1 MDEGMIRPAIEPLA
15 QFGVAG
21 LMGALWVWERLHTRK
36 REQQLSEAHERIG
49 QQRQSLRAMV
59 KLIRQNT
66 HAIERFGAAQDRVGR
81 LLEKI
86 YEEHRGIVGWM
97 GAEGPRGGR
106 ALGET
111 VGDCRGDGG
120 GCGRLYVPAGDH
132 GADAGGTESDRGRDS
147 DATGGPGAGS
157 PGPGRAA

>member
-1 MDEGMIRPAIEPLA
+1 MNEGMIRPAIEPLA

-66 HAIERFGAAQDRVGR
+66 HAIERFGALQERVGR

-97 GAEGPRGGR
+97 GSDGPRVGR
-106 ALGET
+106 VSGEAG
-111 VGDCRGDGG
+111 GDCRID
-120 GCGRLYVPAGDH
+120 GCGRLHVPAGDD
-132 GADAGGTESDRGRDS
+132 GAAANCAEGDRGRDG
-147 DATGGPGAGS
+147 DAAGGPGTRPAG
-157 PGPGRAA
+157 PDRAA